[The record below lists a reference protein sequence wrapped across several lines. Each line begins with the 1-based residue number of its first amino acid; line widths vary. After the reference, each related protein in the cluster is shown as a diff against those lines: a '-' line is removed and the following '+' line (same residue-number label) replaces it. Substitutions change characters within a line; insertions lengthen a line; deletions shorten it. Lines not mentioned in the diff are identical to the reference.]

1 MLVSFRMLK
10 IYGLLL
16 LSLHGASNAEI
27 RFKDVTEAAGLIE
40 PLKGIMGHGGAF
52 GDVDGDGLPD
62 LYVGG
67 FADRPD
73 EDYEPAEGPM
83 PNVLLRNLGGLK
95 FEPWK
100 QDAVEFH
107 SRTSGAVFADLD
119 NDGDVDLYVAN
130 NVKGKSNKKE
140 KPQRTAQLTGSK
152 LFRNDSGTLVD
163 VSEKSGAC
171 PEDLLTARNIGVFDY
186 DGDGLLD
193 LLTLEDYFTKNPKS
207 LLFRNLGGMKFEQA
221 NGKTGLPDDIF
232 GLGLAVG
239 DVNDDG
245 RLDFFV
251 GHSNRMFFST
261 GKIGYKE
268 SAELNKVFALEPIH
282 NEDWPCGAAFGD
294 LNRDGLPDL
303 VLSIHHVEARNRI
316 FLNQGSKNGVPRF
329 RDVTKDASLPDSV
342 PEKSPHVEIQ
352 DFDNDGWPDLYF
364 STAWMEDD
372 GSMEPLIYRNTGA
385 GDGIP
390 KFKPTRKLKK
400 DDKLVYYPAGL
411 SCDVD
416 DDGKTDIFL
425 INWFRGN
432 HSRLLRNVSDGGNW
446 LTMEVRGET
455 FNRQGI
461 GTKIKVMSDGKLLG
475 YQEMTTGYGYA
486 SGQIV
491 RCHFGLGDA
500 KEVDIELIFP
510 NGKTRSI
517 DSVTELNQVM
527 TIEE

>member
-1 MLVSFRMLK
+1 MLK
-10 IYGLLL
+10 LSGFFLLL
-16 LSLHGASNAEI
+16 FHGSSSAEI
-27 RFKDVTEAAGLIE
+27 RFEDVTQKAGLIE

-73 EDYEPAEGPM
+73 GEYEPADGPM

-95 FEPWK
+95 FEVWK
-100 QDAVEFH
+100 QEAVEFH

-130 NVKGKSNKKE
+130 NTKGKSNNKE
-140 KPQRTAQLTGSK
+140 EPQRTAQLTGSK
-152 LFRNDSGTLVD
+152 LFRNDNGTLVD
-163 VSEKSGAC
+163 VSESSGAC
-171 PEDLLTARNIGVFDY
+171 PDELWTARNIGVFDY

-193 LLTLEDYFTKNPKS
+193 LLVLEDFFTKEPRS
-207 LLFRNLGGMKFEQA
+207 ILFRNLGGMKFEEA
-221 NGKTGLPDDIF
+221 NAKVGLPDDIF

-239 DVNDDG
+239 DVNGDG
-245 RLDFFV
+245 RPDFFV

-261 GKIGYKE
+261 GKNGYKE
-268 SAELNKVFALEPIH
+268 SAELNKVFAWEPMD

-316 FLNQGSKNGVPRF
+316 FLNEGAKDGVPRF
-329 RDVTKDASLPDSV
+329 RDVTKQAGLPDSV
-342 PEKSPHVEIQ
+342 PEKSPHVEIR

-364 STAWMEDD
+364 STTWMEDD
-372 GSMEPLIYRNTGA
+372 GSVEPLIYRNTGV

-390 KFKPTRKLKK
+390 VFKATRKLKQG
-400 DDKLVYYPAGL
+400 DKLIYYPAGP

-416 DDGKTDIFL
+416 GDGRTDIFL

-432 HSRLLRNVSDGGNW
+432 HSRLMHNVSDSGNW
-446 LTMEVRGET
+446 LDIEVRGET

-461 GTKIKVMSDGKLLG
+461 GTKIRIMSGGKLLG
-475 YQEMTTGYGYA
+475 SQEMTTGYGYA

-491 RCHFGLGDA
+491 RCHFGLGDDV
-500 KEVDIELIFP
+500 KEVDIELVFP
-510 NGKTRSI
+510 NGQTRRI
-517 DSVTELNQVM
+517 ESVKDVNKLM
-527 TIEE
+527 TIKE